1 MEPQNQIK
9 RALCSPDGLGQVR
22 RLLGRRERLNRTQVA
37 DRLCERFGF
46 FDPGGSKQRSGC
58 LKALR
63 EMERQGQFTLP
74 APQWQPGPK
83 SPRRLSRPVPAPQD
97 VPEDAGSIGQ
107 LSLVRVETQAQMRL
121 WNEMMIREHPRGAGP
136 LVGRQL
142 RYLVSS
148 EHGWLG
154 AIGFGAAALQLQA
167 RDRWIGWDAQTR
179 RAHLHQVVCLSR
191 LLIRTDGKCR
201 NLASRVLGMSLRALP
216 GDFQSRYGYRPLL
229 VESFVDGLAGTCY
242 RAANWVWV
250 GRTQGRGRQD
260 RFTRRA
266 ETIKDIYLYALDKDF
281 RSRLGLPEPLG
292 MRVLGPAD
300 GADAD
305 GWAEQ
310 EFGDAP
316 LGDKRLSRRLVE
328 VARQKAEKPDHAF
341 CSVVGGE
348 WPKVKAY
355 YRLIDRPDDSAVTMA
370 NILAPHRERTMERM
384 QGQEVVLCIQDG
396 TDLDYSSL
404 DQCEGLGVIGTNQ
417 TGAQSR
423 GLHLH
428 STLAVTTEGL
438 PLGIVRAQCT
448 APEPKSE
455 DRKPSGATAK
465 KTFCWIEGLRDSM
478 ELAGRM
484 PHTRLVC
491 VMDREADFF
500 ELFDAHQ
507 GNPCVDLL
515 VRAKHDR
522 RTPAGLNLFDTVW
535 ESPVQSRLSIQVP
548 RQSARAKKSKQKAR
562 TKRPA
567 RTAELALRYT
577 QVQLSPTPSCKQARP
592 ITVWVVHVVEE
603 NPPEEAGPVEWYLIT
618 TVDLKSP
625 EDAIRCVR
633 WYCLRWRIE
642 DWHRVLKSG
651 CRIEEIG
658 HHSGDR
664 LQRAIAINLV
674 IAWRVML
681 MTLLGRETPELPADV
696 LFSDLEVQVLQAY
709 AKRRRLSVPALLGDA
724 VRLVARIGGYLARA
738 SDPPPG
744 HQLMWQG
751 YTQLHLMCEGFA
763 LRDDRGS
770 SP

>member
-1 MEPQNQIK
+1 
-9 RALCSPDGLGQVR
+9 
-22 RLLGRRERLNRTQVA
+22 
-37 DRLCERFGF
+37 
-46 FDPGGSKQRSGC
+46 
-58 LKALR
+58 
-63 EMERQGQFTLP
+63 MERQGHFTLP
-74 APQWQPGPK
+74 LPQWQPGPK
-83 SPRRLSRPVPAPQD
+83 SPRRLSKPVPAPQE
-97 VPEDAGSIGQ
+97 VPEDAGSIGH
-107 LSLVRVETQAQMRL
+107 LSLIRVETEAQMRL
-121 WNEMMIREHPRGAGP
+121 WNEMLIGEHPRGVGP

-142 RYLVSS
+142 RYLVRS

-154 AIGFGAAALQLQA
+154 AIGFGAAALKLQA
-167 RDRWIGWDAQTR
+167 RDRWMGWDAQTR

-191 LLIRTDGKCR
+191 LLIRTDGRCR

-216 GDFQSRYGYRPLL
+216 GDFQSRYGYRPVL

-266 ETIKDIYLYALDKDF
+266 ETVKDIYVYPLDKDF
-281 RSRLGLPEPLG
+281 RHRLGLPEPQG
-292 MRVLGPAD
+292 MRVLGPAE
-300 GADAD
+300 GAEAD

-328 VARQKAEKPDHAF
+328 VARQKAEQPDHAF
-341 CSVVGGE
+341 CGVVGGD
-348 WPKVKAY
+348 WPKVKGY

-370 NILAPHRERTMERM
+370 NILAPHRERTTERM
-384 QGQEVVLCIQDG
+384 QGQEVALCIHDG

-428 STLAVTTEGL
+428 STMAVTTEGL

-448 APEPKSE
+448 APEPKPK
-455 DRKPSGATAK
+455 DRKPSHPTAK
-465 KTFCWIEGLRDSM
+465 KTFCWIEGLRDCM

-484 PHTRLVC
+484 PHTRLIC

-500 ELFDAHQ
+500 ELFDAHRS
-507 GNPCVDLL
+507 NPCVDLL

-522 RTPAGLNLFDTVW
+522 RTPAGLKLFDTVW

-567 RTAELALRYT
+567 RTAEMALRYT
-577 QVQLSPTPSCKQARP
+577 RVELSPPPSCKRARP
-592 ITVWVVHVVEE
+592 IAVWVVHVVEE

-618 TVDLKSP
+618 TIDLKSP
-625 EDAIRCVR
+625 EDAIQCVK

-658 HHSGDR
+658 HHTADR
-664 LQRAIAINLV
+664 LERAIAINLV

-681 MTLLGRETPELPADV
+681 MTLLGRETPELPADM
-696 LFSDLEVQVLQAY
+696 LFSDLEIQVLQAY
-709 AKRRRLSVPALLGDA
+709 AKKRRLRVPAHLGDA
-724 VRLVARIGGYLARA
+724 VRLVAKIGGYLGRA

-763 LRDDRGS
+763 LRYDHNF